1 MSEAQVQ
8 RHAKVLLIPVPAS
21 IEDRGGV
28 PGLLQVHMP
37 AEARH
42 EFTRGIAPGVV
53 AQMHEAGASPQQV
66 RWVIGQDPSA
76 QWAVDTLAQA
86 GVEMPRRR
94 DGEPLSRMCQ
104 LPQWRS
110 RGWGLLTG
118 QHRHHGL
125 TTEQLDLLGRES
137 DGAFAARIEAGV
149 HVWRYAM
156 HQWPVPLSVIL
167 ADEPVL
173 ERVVELLTGR
183 PSDVVRWG
191 DLLNARRAET
201 FAGSPVR
208 VEALPALREV
218 QV

>member
-8 RHAKVLLIPVPAS
+8 RHVKVLLIPVPAS

-28 PGLLQVHMP
+28 AGLLKVHMP

-42 EFTRGIAPGVV
+42 EFTQGIAPGVV
-53 AQMHEAGASPQQV
+53 AHMQQAGVSPQQV
-66 RWVIGQDPSA
+66 RWVIGQDPSS

-118 QHRHHGL
+118 QRRYHGF
-125 TTEQLDLLGRES
+125 TDEQFDLLGRES

-156 HQWPVPLSVIL
+156 HQWPVPLSVIV

-173 ERVVELLTGR
+173 ERVVALLTGR

-191 DLLNARRAET
+191 DLLTARSAET
-201 FAGSPVR
+201 ITRTPVR
-208 VEALPALREV
+208 VEVLPALREV